1 MLPGL
6 LRLHL
11 LLYYHMLCCI
21 KYNVIYTVST
31 KSLIQHFLQI
41 PLLIK
46 MEIKIVWSGKRKLH
60 VDVWSIAIFKL
71 FFSNSVTYNFVTHG
85 YL

>member
-6 LRLHL
+6 LRLYM
-11 LLYYHMLCCI
+11 LLYYQMLCGI

-31 KSLIQHFLQI
+31 KKLIQPFLQI

-60 VDVWSIAIFKL
+60 LDVWSIARFKL
-71 FFSNSVTYNFVTHG
+71 FFSNSVTFIM
-85 YL
+85 